1 MSISNLHKRY
11 FSQNLKVGTDLK
23 KADRQLVKLVDY
35 ALIVAVAYG
44 KEMVCDY
51 GVLETEEN
59 DFFSH
64 IERIRKGQTVTP
76 AEITSGPFREKFYRA
91 CNNIGTIYFSLL

>member
-1 MSISNLHKRY
+1 MW
-11 FSQNLKVGTDLK
+11 
-23 KADRQLVKLVDY
+23 KADRQLVTLVDY
-35 ALIVAVAYG
+35 ALIVAIANG
-44 KEMVCDY
+44 TEMACDY

-64 IERIRKGQTVTP
+64 VVRLRKGETVTQ

-91 CNNIGTIYFSLL
+91 CNNIGSIYFSLL